1 VTSDE
6 WQACAERAHASAQA
20 FGYVLWWRERI
31 LTTTTGIKRSGPPQ
45 AVQKVRD
52 NYFLVQV
59 LLTGSPSADWR
70 RLFYETRLEASSD
83 FQPRSVEI
91 SGALMRFRSEP
102 AAVEPRIKTI
112 DRWVEHANEKEASMS
127 GRNEEQRRK
136 QEEMVKESAELG
148 EWNARWAKL

>member
-1 VTSDE
+1 MTS
-6 WQACAERAHASAQA
+6 
-20 FGYVLWWRERI
+20 
-31 LTTTTGIKRSGPPQ
+31 TTGVKRSGPPQ

-52 NYFLVQV
+52 NCYLVQV

-70 RLFYETRLEASSD
+70 RLFYETRLEAPSE
-83 FQPRSVEI
+83 FQPRAVEI

-102 AAVEPRIKTI
+102 ASVESRIQMI
-112 DRWVEHANEKEASMS
+112 DRWVNHANEKEAGMS

-136 QEEMVKESAELG
+136 QEEMVKESAELS

>member
-1 VTSDE
+1 LSN
-6 WQACAERAHASAQA
+6 
-20 FGYVLWWRERI
+20 
-31 LTTTTGIKRSGPPQ
+31 TTGVKRAGPPQ

-52 NYFLVQV
+52 NYYLVQV
-59 LLTGSPSADWR
+59 LLTASPSADWR
-70 RLFYETRLEASSD
+70 RLFYEARIEAAAD

-102 AAVEPRIKTI
+102 AVVESRIQVI
-112 DRWVEHANEKEASMS
+112 DRWVQHANEKEAAMS

-136 QEEMVKESAELG
+136 QEEMARESAELG

>member
-1 VTSDE
+1 MTST
-6 WQACAERAHASAQA
+6 A
-20 FGYVLWWRERI
+20 GV
-31 LTTTTGIKRSGPPQ
+31 KRSGPPQ

-52 NYFLVQV
+52 NYYLVQV

-70 RLFYETRLEASSD
+70 RLFYETRLEASPD

-102 AAVEPRIKTI
+102 AAVESRIKVI
-112 DRWVEHANEKEASMS
+112 DRWVDYANEKETAMS

-136 QEEMVKESAELG
+136 QEEMTRESVELR
-148 EWNARWAKL
+148 EWNERWAQL

>member
-1 VTSDE
+1 MTGVK
-6 WQACAERAHASAQA
+6 RA
-20 FGYVLWWRERI
+20 
-31 LTTTTGIKRSGPPQ
+31 GPPQ

-52 NYFLVQV
+52 NYYLVQV

-70 RLFYETRLEASSD
+70 RLFYETRIEASTD

-102 AAVEPRIKTI
+102 GAVESRMGLI
-112 DRWVEHANEKEASMS
+112 DRWVEYANGKEAGMS
-127 GRNEEQRRK
+127 GRNEDQRRK
-136 QEEMVKESAELG
+136 QEEMARESAELG

>member
-1 VTSDE
+1 
-6 WQACAERAHASAQA
+6 
-20 FGYVLWWRERI
+20 
-31 LTTTTGIKRSGPPQ
+31 LTNTTGVKRSGPPQ

-52 NYFLVQV
+52 NYYLVQI
-59 LLTGSPSADWR
+59 LLSGAPSADWR
-70 RLFYETRLEASSD
+70 RLFYETRIEASPE

-102 AAVEPRIKTI
+102 SAVESRIKVI
-112 DRWVEHANEKEASMS
+112 DRWVDHANEKEAAMR

-136 QEEMVKESAELG
+136 QEEMARESAELG